1 MQVLNQSD
9 LPGTPDWIPPA
20 PQSQAELFV
29 SLGASGAA
37 VRDTGE
43 AEIGGGSSC
52 SGCVADSVT
61 SPTLF
66 GNQEFGA
73 RQKKR
78 NSR

>member
-1 MQVLNQSD
+1 M
-9 LPGTPDWIPPA
+9 
-20 PQSQAELFV
+20 
-29 SLGASGAA
+29 
-37 VRDTGE
+37 RDTGE